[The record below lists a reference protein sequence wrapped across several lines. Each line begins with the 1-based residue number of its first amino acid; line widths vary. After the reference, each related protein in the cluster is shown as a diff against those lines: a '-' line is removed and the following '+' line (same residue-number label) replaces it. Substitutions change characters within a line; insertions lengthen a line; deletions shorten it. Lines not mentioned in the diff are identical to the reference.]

1 MGVGIRRRQFVHGS
15 IDRRGTFP
23 ARCDIAIDMLDCDQ
37 VYRVFRGRDVRG
49 RIVLIT
55 GGAKRVGAAISRRL
69 HAAGASIM
77 LHYRASAGEAR
88 LLQAELNGVR
98 ADSVALIQADL
109 LDINKLP
116 AIVEQTVQRFGRL
129 DGLVNNASS
138 FFPTAIGS
146 ITPEAWD
153 DLVGTNLRAPL
164 FLAQAAAA
172 ALKKAQGAIVNIAD
186 IHAERP
192 LKNFV
197 VYSIA
202 KAGLIG
208 MTRSLARELAPEV
221 RVNAVAPG
229 PVLWPEDTSFDELSR
244 QRIISHTPLRRE
256 GEPDDIA
263 KAVHFLLADAGYVT
277 GETINVD
284 GGRHIAI

>member
-1 MGVGIRRRQFVHGS
+1 MQ
-15 IDRRGTFP
+15 
-23 ARCDIAIDMLDCDQ
+23 
-37 VYRVFRGRDVRG
+37 G

-55 GGAKRVGAAISRRL
+55 GGAKRVGAAICRRL
-69 HAAGASIM
+69 HAAGATLM

-88 LLQAELNGVR
+88 LLQAELNHVR

-109 LDINKLP
+109 LDLNKLP
-116 AIVEQTVQRFGRL
+116 AMIDQTLQTFGRL

-138 FFPTAIGS
+138 FLPSPVGA
-146 ITPEAWD
+146 ITPELWD
-153 DLVGTNLRAPL
+153 DLIGTNLRAPL
-164 FLAQAAAA
+164 FLAQAAAP
-172 ALKKAQGAIVNIAD
+172 ALRKSQGSIVNIAD

-202 KAGLIG
+202 KAGLVG

-229 PVLWPEDTSFDELSR
+229 PILWPDDTSFDELSR
-244 QRIISHTPLRRE
+244 QRIISHTPLKRE

-263 KAVHFLLADAGYVT
+263 KAVHFLLADATYVT
-277 GETINVD
+277 GETISVD
-284 GGRHIAI
+284 GGRHVAI